1 MYLNHR
7 ILNSEELRLETMED
21 ALDQLDDD
29 SEGSS
34 DGKPPLPPGL
44 VPPPPSGIEMPP
56 PAGLEFPPPP
66 EIDLPPPMPLS
77 QADLGISPDLS
88 NDKDLLDAA
97 NSLAESTTSEG
108 PESPKDFNS
117 VWESRKTRDPSIGT
131 SRDGIYGRINEIAS
145 ARKDGTLMD
154 RFSDRF
160 GSELDKE
167 IIILRKKEQDDL
179 RLIKPTVELISA
191 PAKNDEMTFDEFV
204 EAMADDDFVS
214 RVSEATGVPSDRLT
228 NLDYGTLNTFFEKAD
243 SDKSG
248 TLDFPEFV
256 TAIQSY
262 RSLDEDFS
270 HFFNVINSLL
280 GELPDELTTTFVESD
295 SFQLFREVG
304 EDPEASNKATR
315 TEFFV
320 MINELLGDLPET
332 VMQNFIQSPDFDL
345 YKLIAERYGGE

>member
-1 MYLNHR
+1 MV
-7 ILNSEELRLETMED
+7 D
-21 ALDQLDDD
+21 ALDQFDDD
-29 SEGSS
+29 SNDPSKA
-34 DGKPPLPPGL
+34 KPPLPPGL
-44 VPPPPSGIEMPP
+44 IPPPPAGIEMPP
-56 PAGLEFPPPP
+56 PAGLDFPSPP
-66 EIDLPPPMPLS
+66 EIDLPPSIPLS
-77 QADLGISPDLS
+77 QSELGISPDLS

-97 NSLAESTTSEG
+97 NSLAESIN
-108 PESPKDFNS
+108 PESHDAPKDFNS
-117 VWESRKTRDPSIGT
+117 VWESRKTRDPSIGN
-131 SRDGIYGRINEIAS
+131 SRDGIYGRINDIAS

-191 PAKNDEMTFDEFV
+191 PAKNDEMTFDEFAD
-204 EAMADDDFVS
+204 AMADADFVS
-214 RVSEATGVPSDRLT
+214 RVSEATGVPSDRLSD
-228 NLDYGTLNTFFEKAD
+228 LDYSTLNTFFEKAD
-243 SDKSG
+243 SDQSG

-262 RSLDEDFS
+262 RSFDEDFS

-280 GELPDELTTTFVESD
+280 GELPDELTTTFVESE
-295 SFQLFREVG
+295 SFEMFREVG
-304 EDPEASNKATR
+304 EDPESSNRAKR
-315 TEFFV
+315 IEFFV